1 MHFSNE
7 QWQQCIF
14 SGIIYFSYLSS
25 ISIFQYSSKM
35 LHLLRF
41 PLFIKICQNPSISRR
56 IYPTLRS
63 RRQWGWMLYYDICI
77 EESYSLSFILR
88 HDCTKHRGFAP
99 FLSWKEMILNSLPTL
114 EADSPFWMVCGREER
129 ESVVH
134 FSVCLTEHSAS
145 YISSP
150 NYTDMPWK
158 DGAGGRKGGM
168 EEKET
173 GVKCSTGT
181 GKTIKTGIVSWQ
193 S

>member
-35 LHLLRF
+35 LRLLRF

-99 FLSWKEMILNSLPTL
+99 FLSWKETILNSLPTL

-129 ESVVH
+129 ERAWCISQ
-134 FSVCLTEHSAS
+134 FAWLSIQLLTLAAPIIQTCHGKMGQEGEREG
-145 YISSP
+145 
-150 NYTDMPWK
+150 WK
-158 DGAGGRKGGM
+158 KKRR
-168 EEKET
+168 E
-173 GVKCSTGT
+173 
-181 GKTIKTGIVSWQ
+181 
-193 S
+193 